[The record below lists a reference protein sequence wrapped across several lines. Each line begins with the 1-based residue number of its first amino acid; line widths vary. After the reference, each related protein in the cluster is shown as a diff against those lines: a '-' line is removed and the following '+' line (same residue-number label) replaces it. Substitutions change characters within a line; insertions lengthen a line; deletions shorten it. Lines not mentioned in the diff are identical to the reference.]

1 MKKLKVCMI
10 GAYAVGKTSLVERF
24 VRSLYSD
31 DYHTTI
37 GVKIDK
43 KVMTVNETEVT
54 CMLWDIAGED
64 EFYTVNNNYLRGMA
78 GYFLVVDGTR
88 RSSIEIASRIQERVE
103 LTYPDIPFILLVNK
117 ADLEADWVLD
127 EKGLSGLSERPY
139 DQLKTSA
146 KSGQNVEEAFELL
159 VNKMLQGSGAER
171 VDD

>member
-1 MKKLKVCMI
+1 MIKLKVCMI

-31 DYHTTI
+31 EYHTTI

-43 KVMTVNETEVT
+43 KVMTVADTDVT

-88 RSSIEIASRIQERVE
+88 RSSMEIASRIQERVE
-103 LTYPDIPFILLVNK
+103 LAFPDIPFILLVNK
-117 ADLEADWVLD
+117 SDLIADWVLD
-127 EKGLSGLSERPY
+127 EKAMSALSDRPY

-146 KSGQNVEEAFELL
+146 KSGANVEAAFELL
-159 VNKMLQGSGAER
+159 VSKMLQDRGAEPS
-171 VDD
+171 DD

>member
-1 MKKLKVCMI
+1 MIKLKVCMI

-43 KVMTVNETEVT
+43 KVMSVADTDVT

-103 LTYPDIPFILLVNK
+103 LVFPNVPFVLLINK
-117 ADLEADWVLD
+117 SDLEADWVLD
-127 EKGLSGLSERPY
+127 KKGMSGLSERAF

-146 KSGQNVEEAFELL
+146 KTGENVEAAFQLL
-159 VNKMLQGSGAER
+159 ANKMLQDRGQ